1 MTGIDKNWHSL
12 SVTDIINQLGSDVD
26 NGLSGKDVRERQEE
40 FGKNKLPEEK
50 PLSAAKIL
58 FEQFKSPLIY
68 ILIIAG
74 FTVLLFQKYT
84 DAIVIFGAVFLNAFV
99 GFFQENKASKALRGL
114 KEIVKQKA
122 RVIREGDEKI
132 IDSQEL
138 VPGDIFELA
147 AGDKVPVDGRLVT
160 AYNLK
165 INESA
170 LTGEWLAAEKRIDVL
185 PQKTPLADRE
195 NTVYM
200 GTIVEDGKGRA
211 VVTAIG
217 SMTEIGKIAEM
228 VKTAK
233 EDKTPLQKKLAKLS
247 GLIGVII
254 FFISALIFFGGIIR
268 GKDFV
273 IMFET
278 AVAVAV
284 AAIPEGLPVAMTVI
298 LALGM
303 QRILKRGG
311 LVRKLLAAETL
322 GSTSVI
328 ATDKTL
334 TLTEGKMV
342 VSEIVTAKDKFAI
355 ATEFFERPLSTLK
368 IFKEDLNEDQ
378 ILVLTISTL
387 ANEAFIENPKDPPI
401 DWKIHG
407 RPTDRALV
415 LFGITAGLNKKNL
428 EKQFPKIDEI
438 PFNTK
443 NKFIA
448 TLVKDGLSRQMLFV
462 SGAPEKIL
470 SLSSS
475 FQKDG
480 RTNVLEEK
488 DSLELNKKLE
498 DLTGKGLRVVAVAYK
513 KYEARSTKEQKN
525 LQNFRLQTSDFKDL
539 VFVGF
544 IGLKDPLRKGV
555 KEAIDICRK
564 AGMKPIIV
572 TGDHILTAVAVASE
586 LGFKTQK
593 ENIIEGSELDELSDD
608 DFEKRLNKIQVY
620 ARVEPKH
627 KIRIVSAWQRKGEV
641 VAMTG
646 DGINDAPALKK
657 ADIGIALG
665 SGTDVAKEVSDL
677 ILLPDSFSIIVAAI
691 EEGRVI
697 IDNIRKTVT
706 LLLSQSFSE
715 IILIGGSIIMG
726 LPLPILPVQILW
738 ENLIEG
744 SPQGIA
750 LAFEPKEKGVM
761 ERPPDDPKK
770 SLITQQMKTIIF
782 GFGIITS
789 FILFGLFL
797 WLYSAWGKERL
808 PEIRTIIF
816 AVLAIDTFF
825 YAFSCRNLRKNIWQI
840 NIFSNLYLIGA
851 IFLSFLLLLVAIY
864 LPPFQNLLKTQPLSL
879 FGWFLILGLGVI
891 NLILIEAIKWY
902 FITKR
907 KIR

>member
-1 MTGIDKNWHSL
+1 MTEISKNWYNL
-12 SVTDIINQLGSDVD
+12 SITDVIDQLGSDID

-58 FEQFKSPLIY
+58 LEQFKSPLIY
-68 ILIIAG
+68 ILVIAG

-114 KEIVKQKA
+114 KKIVKQEA
-122 RVIREGDEKI
+122 RVIREGEEKI

-185 PQKTPLADRE
+185 PKETPLADRE

-247 GLIGVII
+247 SLIGVMI
-254 FFISALIFFGGIIR
+254 FFISALIFFGGIVQ
-268 GKDFV
+268 GKDSL

-311 LVRKLLAAETL
+311 LVRNLLAAETL

-342 VSEIVTAKDKFAI
+342 VSEIVTMKDKFSA
-355 ATEFFERPLSTLK
+355 ATEFFERPLSTPK
-368 IFKEDLNEDQ
+368 IFKESLNEDQ

-448 TLVKDGLSRQMLFV
+448 TLAKDGLSQQVLFV

-470 SLSSS
+470 SLSSC

-480 RTNVLEEK
+480 GTNVLEEK
-488 DSLELNKKLE
+488 DSLELDKKLE

-513 KYEARSTKEQKN
+513 KIPDSRKLSLN
-525 LQNFRLQTSDFKDL
+525 SRLITDL
-539 VFVGF
+539 VFVGL

-555 KEAIDICRK
+555 KEAIDTCRK
-564 AGMKPIIV
+564 AGMMPIIV
-572 TGDHILTAVAVASE
+572 TGDHILTATVIASE

-593 ENIIEGSELDELSDD
+593 ENIIKGSELDELSDN
-608 DFEKRLNKIQVY
+608 DFEKRLNEIQVY

-627 KIRIVSAWQRKGEV
+627 KIRIISAWQRKGKV

-677 ILLPDSFSIIVAAI
+677 ILLPDSFSIIVAAV

-770 SLITQQMKTIIF
+770 SLLTQQMKIIIF

-797 WLYSAWGKERL
+797 WLYNIWGEERL

-851 IFLSFLLLLVAIY
+851 IVLSFLLLFAAVY

-902 FITKR
+902 FIAKR
-907 KIR
+907 EIK

>member
-12 SVTDIINQLGSDVD
+12 SVADVINQLGSDID

-58 FEQFKSPLIY
+58 LEQFKSPLIY
-68 ILIIAG
+68 ILVIAG
-74 FTVLLFQKYT
+74 FIVLLFQKYT

-114 KEIVKQKA
+114 KEIVKQEA

-247 GLIGVII
+247 GLIGAII
-254 FFISALIFFGGIIR
+254 FFVSALIFFGGIVR

-342 VSEIVTAKDKFAI
+342 VSEIVTAEDTFSVPV
-355 ATEFFERPLSTLK
+355 EFFERPPSAPK
-368 IFKEDLNEDQ
+368 IFKESLNEDQ

-387 ANEAFIENPKDPPI
+387 ANEAFIENLKDPPI
-401 DWKIHG
+401 DWKVHG

-428 EKQFPKIDEI
+428 EEQFPKIDEI

-448 TLVKDGLSRQMLFV
+448 TLARDGLSRQMLFV

-470 SLSSS
+470 SLSSG

-480 RTNVLEEK
+480 KTNVLEEK
-488 DSLELNKKLE
+488 DSLELDKKLE

-513 KYEARSTKEQKN
+513 KITNNKQQTTNLKKELN
-525 LQNFRLQTSDFKDL
+525 DL

-555 KEAIDICRK
+555 KDAIDICRK

-572 TGDHILTAVAVASE
+572 TGDHILTASAIASE

-593 ENIIEGSELDELSDD
+593 ENIIKGNELDELSDD
-608 DFEKRLNKIQVY
+608 DFEKRLNEIQVY

-627 KIRIVSAWQRKGEV
+627 KIRIISAWQKKGEV

-646 DGINDAPALKK
+646 DGVNDAPALKK

-677 ILLPDSFSIIVAAI
+677 ILLPDSFSIIVAAV

-770 SLITQQMKTIIF
+770 PLLTQEVKTIIF
-782 GFGIITS
+782 GFGIVTS

-797 WLYSAWGKERL
+797 WLYNVWGEERL

-851 IFLSFLLLLVAIY
+851 IFFSLLLLFVAVY

-879 FGWFLILGLGVI
+879 FGWFLILGLGMI

-907 KIR
+907 ETR